1 MKSRWLLLTA
11 LALAIPVPGA
21 DFSVYEA
28 NYPGVQD
35 YNVQVEY
42 SKLTVVPRGA
52 YVEMNLELTVSYAF
66 KSWFFKNYT
75 ELEFLWAFTL
85 PDQAS
90 VTDFQISY
98 GDTLLKAAMLDRW
111 TAELLF
117 SEVSSPVRNP
127 ALLTQSFP
135 DAEGQVLYQLRLYPI
150 MRNEKRW
157 FRIQYLIPARPTNET
172 LRLWLPTTQLASR
185 RSPGADTL
193 HVIFQNPNRPTLL
206 GAQKLGERYIAQE
219 SSWAFDMLLDFDQFV
234 ELVYPTPIEGRAF
247 FNTYAEGG
255 ESFYQLAVYPPEVQ
269 GFHGPRNFCILVDYD
284 RYNTKGL
291 DGELLLMLL
300 KETMQQ
306 ALTQA
311 DSASLMVAFDR
322 IYSGSD
328 RFLPCTE
335 LELDRLF
342 TPVLKRA
349 FPAYSYLQ
357 PLLSSAAAFIKRQT
371 NPVDV
376 VIFSNTQEIDYWGY
390 TREYF
395 ADTVIAMMPPGTR
408 IHVIDLDN
416 VSNLFYYDG
425 QFETNV
431 SSFYGRLC
439 YKTGG
444 NLFYLRYHSI
454 KNMLAALFY
463 ENVSHFNEVEVQMRF
478 ASGYAFGEHLIAL
491 HEGYYPLHFP
501 VMQIGRFRG
510 DLPLDLTILGKVRL
524 DKVTEQTTI
533 QPGDAV
539 PGDGQLAV
547 AWYGDHVRGLLRN
560 TQSNA
565 TVQEIMDISL
575 EHNILT
581 PYTGLLVF
589 RPGENMGYDPAKTA
603 SGSGDKQGGS
613 ESDGSNDLPTDVGM
627 EPSIEPE
634 GEGLAFTAYPNP
646 FNHRV
651 ALAIRLPRNAGR
663 GTAELCIYDLM
674 GRKVVEIEFPDAADE
689 TVVYWDGTAQNG
701 GPLPSGIYIAVVRGP
716 DFKKAVKLNLIR

>member
-1 MKSRWLLLTA
+1 MKNRWLLLTA
-11 LALAIPVPGA
+11 IALAISAFSA

-42 SKLTVVPRGA
+42 SKLTVVPKGA

-66 KSWFFKNYT
+66 KSWFFKNYN
-75 ELEFLWAFTL
+75 ELEFLWGFTL

-90 VTDFQISY
+90 VTDFRISY
-98 GDTLLKAAMLDRW
+98 GDTVLKATLLDRW

-135 DAEGQVLYQLRLYPI
+135 DAEGQVHYQLRLYPI
-150 MRNEKRW
+150 IRNEKRW
-157 FRIQYLIPARPTNET
+157 FKIQYLIPARPTNET

-185 RSPGADTL
+185 RSPGSDTL
-193 HVIFQNPNRPTLL
+193 HVVFQNPNRPTLL
-206 GAQKLGERYIAQE
+206 GAEKMNEQYDSPDAC
-219 SSWAFDMLLDFDQFV
+219 WTFDMLLDYDQFV
-234 ELVYPTPIEGRAF
+234 ELVYPTPINGRFF
-247 FNTYAEGG
+247 FNTFGESG

-269 GFHGPRNFCILVDYD
+269 GFHGPRNFCILVDYN
-284 RYNTKGL
+284 RYNTSGL

-306 ALTQA
+306 ALTQS

-322 IYSGSD
+322 ILSGSD

-335 LELDRLF
+335 GQLDRLF
-342 TPVLKRA
+342 TPVLRRA

-357 PLLSSAAAFIKRQT
+357 PLISSAAAFLKRQA
-371 NPVDV
+371 NPADV
-376 VIFSNTQEIDYWGY
+376 VIFSNTRDIDTWGV
-390 TREYF
+390 TRESL
-395 ADTVIAMMPPGTR
+395 ADTIIAMMPAGTR
-408 IHVIDLDN
+408 IHVMDLDN
-416 VSNLFYYDG
+416 VSNPYYYGG
-425 QFETNV
+425 QFETNL

-444 NLFYLRYHSI
+444 NLFFLRYHSI

-463 ENVSHFNEVEVQMRF
+463 ENISHFNEVEVQMRF
-478 ASGYAFGEHLIAL
+478 ASGYSFGRHLIAL
-491 HEGYYPLHFP
+491 HEGYYPLRFP

-524 DKVTEQTTI
+524 EKATEQYTI

-547 AWYGDHVRGLLRN
+547 AWYGDQVRGLLKN
-560 TQSNA
+560 AQGNA

-575 EHNILT
+575 KHNILT
-581 PYTGLLVF
+581 PYTGFLVF
-589 RPGENMGYDPAKTA
+589 RPNENQGYDPTKIE
-603 SGSGDKQGGS
+603 SGSNGNQGGS
-613 ESDGSNDLPTDVGM
+613 DSDGKNELPTEVRR
-627 EPSIEPE
+627 EPYSEPE
-634 GEGLAFTAYPNP
+634 SATPAFTAYPNP
-646 FNHRV
+646 FNQRV
-651 ALAIRLPRNAGR
+651 TLRIQWPRNMDR
-663 GTAELCIYDLM
+663 RSMELCIYDLL
-674 GRKVVEIEFPDAADE
+674 GRKVMEIDLPEADDE
-689 TVVYWDGTAQNG
+689 TVVYWDGTTNNG
-701 GPLPSGIYIAVVRGP
+701 EALPSGIYIAVIRGT
-716 DFKKAVKLNLIR
+716 DFKKGVKLNMIR